1 MTIEQII
8 GEALLLPPNA
18 IAYHV
23 SRRLTALLPDK
34 GVVETKDNDFDV
46 EEYAAAGLCTL
57 TTKPDTH
64 PQLVAR
70 WDGRTNTRAETIDH
84 GWFEVTW
91 QGRRL
96 DVLMIEWRDMYCSTE
111 FAWVLADERATAEH
125 FFDAVCAWN
134 SAVRDEVLVFDGGY
148 WSKKRSLF
156 REIKNATLDNLV
168 LRGALK
174 SDLLSDLRH
183 FFDSREM
190 YDSYGIPWKR
200 GVILIGPPGNGKTH
214 AVKALI
220 NALEQPCLYVKSFRS
235 QHATDDD
242 NIRQVFQRARES
254 APCILVLEDLDALVN
269 PGNRSFFLNELDGFA
284 ENRGI
289 LTLATT
295 NHPERLDPAILDRP
309 SRFDRKYH
317 FELPGIAERQA
328 YLQLW
333 NASLK
338 PDLRLSDTGI
348 ETIAAQTDEFSFAYL
363 KELLLTSMMGWLAT
377 PEPGTM
383 DNIMLTHIPTLREQM
398 SSALIE
404 PPPDN
409 DGHQP
414 RGPHIIYQMGGGS
427 RRSRRH
433 DD

>member
-23 SRRLTALLPDK
+23 SRRLTELLPDK

-214 AVKALI
+214 AVPLAARHRRRQHPPGLPTRPRVRPLHPG
-220 NALEQPCLYVKSFRS
+220 AGGPRRAGQP
-235 QHATDDD
+235 
-242 NIRQVFQRARES
+242 RQ
-254 APCILVLEDLDALVN
+254 PLVLPQRTRWLRRKSRHPDACN
-269 PGNRSFFLNELDGFA
+269 DQPPR
-284 ENRGI
+284 
-289 LTLATT
+289 
-295 NHPERLDPAILDRP
+295 
-309 SRFDRKYH
+309 
-317 FELPGIAERQA
+317 
-328 YLQLW
+328 
-333 NASLK
+333 
-338 PDLRLSDTGI
+338 
-348 ETIAAQTDEFSFAYL
+348 
-363 KELLLTSMMGWLAT
+363 T
-377 PEPGTM
+377 P
-383 DNIMLTHIPTLREQM
+383 
-398 SSALIE
+398 
-404 PPPDN
+404 
-409 DGHQP
+409 
-414 RGPHIIYQMGGGS
+414 
-427 RRSRRH
+427 
-433 DD
+433 